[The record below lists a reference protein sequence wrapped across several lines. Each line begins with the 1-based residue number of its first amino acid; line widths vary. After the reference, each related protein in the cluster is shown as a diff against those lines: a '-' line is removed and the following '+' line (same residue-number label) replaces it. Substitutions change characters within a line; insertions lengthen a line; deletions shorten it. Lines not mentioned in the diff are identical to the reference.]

1 MFLTSRFLPVFFDVM
16 SQVEWMFFMQ
26 ILTAGGLANMAPV
39 IFKKFMKNA
48 TPLDCGKIWNN
59 KRVLGDGK
67 TSRGFL
73 YGILLAGIG
82 IYLLYYI
89 TTLFFGWSKLG
100 GPKYY
105 WDFPTASILSLIGLL
120 IGLYFGFFALL
131 GDTIAS
137 FVKRRLGI
145 PRGQSWLFFDQTD
158 WAFGLLLGIA
168 ILPYFFPWNWYF
180 LMIIPVAFVLH
191 IIIKFV
197 GYKLKIDTKPI

>member
-1 MFLTSRFLPVFFDVM
+1 M
-16 SQVEWMFFMQ
+16 SQVEWLFLVQ
-26 ILTAGGLANMAPV
+26 VLIAGGLANMAPV
-39 IFKKFMKNA
+39 ILKKDMKNA
-48 TPLDCGKIWNN
+48 APLDRGKMWNN
-59 KRVLGDGK
+59 KQILGDGK
-67 TSRGFL
+67 TGKGFW
-73 YGILLAGIG
+73 YGMLLAGIG
-82 IYLLYYI
+82 LCSIYYVG
-89 TTLFFGWSKLG
+89 TLVFGWSKTG
-100 GPKYY
+100 GNRYY
-105 WDFPTASILSLIGLL
+105 WDFSAATAFSIFGLL
-120 IGLYFGFFALL
+120 LGMYFGFFALL